1 MGKFYK
7 TSAELKPH
15 QQRVID
21 KLRNED
27 AILVY
32 HGVGSGKT
40 LTALEAGEQLN
51 LPMDV
56 IGPAALKSNFAKE
69 KAKHHVKVPFK
80 YFSYNKPPATSEVN
94 SGDKLLVF
102 DEAHNMGRMESARS
116 HYPDQY
122 YGNKTMF
129 LTGTPLRNS
138 PDELIP
144 IMRGLG
150 VAVPRD
156 RQRFNNL
163 FVEEVVKK
171 PSFLAATLLGVKPGT
186 IKVPRNIEAFK
197 RLLAN
202 KVDYYKPNSADY
214 PAVVESTKV
223 VEMSDLQFDTYK
235 EMMKGNPGL
244 AYKIKHGLPP
254 NKSEASSLNA
264 FLNASRQIS
273 NTPRA
278 FNLSATEEDE
288 PKFNMAVSEIKKR
301 VTTDKNY
308 KGVTYSNYLESGVNP
323 MAKRLSRENIRFSE
337 FTGKAS
343 DREKKQIIEDY
354 NSGKIQH
361 LLISGAG
368 SEGLDLKGTKLL
380 QVLEPHWNDP
390 KIDQVIG
397 RAVRYQSHVDLPENE
412 RTVEIQKFV
421 ALPRKYG
428 FFKKRRDTG
437 ADEYLMMLSKQ
448 KSNLNNAFLNAL
460 QEVGS

>member
-1 MGKFYK
+1 
-7 TSAELKPH
+7 
-15 QQRVID
+15 
-21 KLRNED
+21 
-27 AILVY
+27 
-32 HGVGSGKT
+32 
-40 LTALEAGEQLN
+40 
-51 LPMDV
+51 
-56 IGPAALKSNFAKE
+56 
-69 KAKHHVKVPFK
+69 
-80 YFSYNKPPATSEVN
+80 
-94 SGDKLLVF
+94 
-102 DEAHNMGRMESARS
+102 
-116 HYPDQY
+116 
-122 YGNKTMF
+122 
-129 LTGTPLRNS
+129 
-138 PDELIP
+138 
-144 IMRGLG
+144 
-150 VAVPRD
+150 
-156 RQRFNNL
+156 
-163 FVEEVVKK
+163 
-171 PSFLAATLLGVKPGT
+171 LLGVKPGT

-337 FTGKAS
+337 FTGKVS